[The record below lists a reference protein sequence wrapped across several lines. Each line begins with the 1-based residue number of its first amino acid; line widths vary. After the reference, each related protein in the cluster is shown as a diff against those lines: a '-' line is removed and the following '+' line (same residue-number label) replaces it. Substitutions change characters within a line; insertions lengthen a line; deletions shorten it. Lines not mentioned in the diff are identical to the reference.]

1 MLNRE
6 ARSTRLSALEPN
18 TRYLICVLAVASWA
32 SADAS
37 TAAPPASPAATVPD
51 AAAVNASRMVS

>member
-1 MLNRE
+1 MLGRE

-32 SADAS
+32 TDS
-37 TAAPPASPAATVPD
+37 TAGLSTTSAPDT
-51 AAAVNASRMVS
+51 VNASRIVAR